1 MSSFPS
7 FFPWFTVA
15 YTILALF
22 ICVATYR
29 NPRYHNNKTR
39 FALVGFGMLV
49 LVALSLT
56 LAHVYKLLPYRK
68 SFLGFYEVIF
78 IFTVCIY
85 QLAFHSEMQKGRGWR
100 IFRIGFTVCAVV
112 LAILIVIFYVYNI
125 E

>member
-1 MSSFPS
+1 
-7 FFPWFTVA
+7 
-15 YTILALF
+15 
-22 ICVATYR
+22 
-29 NPRYHNNKTR
+29 
-39 FALVGFGMLV
+39 MLV

-68 SFLGFYEVIF
+68 SFFGLYGAIF
-78 IFTVCIY
+78 LLTIGIY